1 MPRPARTRQRRPT
14 SPKPKR
20 TNYEFIDPTGVVGHP
35 IYSLLSELVTAH
47 HEELASAKI
56 ALAWCTSWNPD
67 ADGRVT
73 LGKCKRASDLDR
85 ELAAFDFI
93 ILLRRSFWLDQRVS
107 DAQRAALLDHE
118 LQHAAV
124 KLDKHG
130 DPARDSRDRVIY
142 RTRKH
147 DLEEFS
153 CIVERHGTWTS
164 DIERFAAALRKSK
177 EPFKPCEQCAERHGW
192 ISAPDAEGVP
202 RLSRC
207 PCWTAWSEHRSLVE
221 AEEAAERQHALGKSA

>member
-1 MPRPARTRQRRPT
+1 MQRKPRQA
-14 SPKPKR
+14 KPKQVA
-20 TNYEFIDPTGVVGHP
+20 YELIDPTSVPGHP
-35 IYSLLSELVTAH
+35 MYGLLTQLVSAH
-47 HEELASAKI
+47 HMEIAGARI

-67 ADGRVT
+67 VDGRVT
-73 LGKCKRASDLDR
+73 LGKCKRASELDR

-107 DAQRAALLDHE
+107 DDQRAALLDHE
-118 LQHAAV
+118 LTHASV

-130 DPARDSRDRVIY
+130 EPARDSRDRVIY
-142 RTRKH
+142 RTRRH

-192 ISAPDAEGVP
+192 ISAPDAEGVS

-207 PCWTAWSEHRSLVE
+207 PCWTAWSEHRALVE
-221 AEEAAERQHALGKSA
+221 SEAATEQQQHARKSA